1 MSQLKRAS
9 RLFNQV
15 KSAFAKSA
23 GRNDPP
29 STSRSTTVSD
39 RKANYRYETLQVHAG
54 QSPAPGTNARALPI
68 YQTTS
73 FTFNN
78 AEHGANLF
86 GLKEFGNIYTRIN
99 NPTTDVFE
107 QRIAALEG
115 GVAAVA
121 TASGQ
126 AAQFLAITTIA
137 QAGDNI
143 VASSFLYGGTYNQF
157 KVTLPRL
164 GIKVKFVDGDDP
176 ESFRAAIDE
185 NTKGIYVETIG
196 NPSFSIP
203 DFEAIAKIA
212 HDHNIPLIVDNTFG
226 AAGYIARPIDH
237 GADIVVA
244 SATKWIG
251 GHGTSI
257 GGVIVDSGK
266 FDWGNGKFPLFT
278 EPAPG
283 YHGLKFWDV
292 FGAGGPFG
300 NIAFAIR
307 ARVEGLRDVGPALS
321 PFNAFQLIQGVETLS
336 LRVAR
341 HVDNALELA
350 RWLAAHPQVAW
361 VEYDGLEYS
370 PYHAKAKKY
379 LRNGF
384 GAVLNF
390 GIKGSSQAAQTFIDH
405 VELASHLANVGDAK
419 TLVIHPAST
428 THQQL
433 SEAEQQSAGVRPD
446 LIRVSVG
453 IEHIEDIKA
462 DFDHALRR
470 SALEAAA

>member
-1 MSQLKRAS
+1 M
-9 RLFNQV
+9 
-15 KSAFAKSA
+15 
-23 GRNDPP
+23 
-29 STSRSTTVSD
+29 TD
-39 RKANYRYETLQVHAG
+39 RKAAYRFETLQVHAG
-54 QSPAPGTNARALPI
+54 QQPAPGTNARAVPI

-73 FTFNN
+73 YTFDD
-78 AEHGANLF
+78 ADHGARLF
-86 GLKEFGNIYTRIN
+86 ALKEFGNIYTRIM

-121 TASGQ
+121 TSSGQ

-143 VASSFLYGGTYNQF
+143 VSTSYVYGGTYNQF

-164 GIKVKFVDGDDP
+164 GIDVKFVEGDNP
-176 ESFRAAIDE
+176 EDFRLVIDA
-185 NTKGIYVETIG
+185 NTKALYVETIG
-196 NPSFSIP
+196 NPRFNIP
-203 DFEAIAKIA
+203 DFEALAQIA
-212 HDHNIPLIVDNTFG
+212 HEAGIPLIVDNTFG
-226 AAGYIARPIDH
+226 AGGYIARPIDH
-237 GADIVVA
+237 GADIVVE

-283 YHGLKFWDV
+283 YHGLNFWEV
-292 FGAGGPFG
+292 FGSGGPFG

-307 ARVEGLRDVGPALS
+307 ARVEGLRDIGPSLS
-321 PFNAFQLIQGVETLS
+321 PFNAFQLLQGVETLS
-336 LRVAR
+336 LRVQR
-341 HVDNALELA
+341 HLENALELA
-350 RWLAAHPQVAW
+350 HWLKAHPQVAW
-361 VEYDGLEYS
+361 VEYNGLEDS
-370 PYHAKAKKY
+370 PYHALARKY

-390 GIKGSSQAAQTFIDH
+390 GIKGGANAARTFIDN

-433 SEAEQQSAGVRPD
+433 SEAEQKSAGVRPD
-446 LIRVSVG
+446 LVRVSVG

-470 SALEAAA
+470 AGLEAAA